1 MTELGFRCPQ
11 CGTPLGYQGLCWK
24 CQSERTRQEVLAWS
38 SEHIRD
44 VQASVLK
51 GIKKVEEWE
60 DPEYTNFLNLLSYHD
75 ALSPEIPRKAVLEE
89 VYRPNEIYYKAPADV
104 RDQLIS
110 KLLNTNS
117 YSEAADLMSCL
128 AMQGDDVALSTL
140 HELEQH
146 PRPWTSGLYVGPASY
161 AELGGWTFDQTGQR
175 ISLNFETCFALVQC
189 ENPYDSPIRIGRLR
203 EDVCPHCGGRMAD
216 IFVMDGRDERLKSFG
231 IDGIFTA
238 TCCPNCVGFLKRPAF
253 SRFSLDGSSEAMAS
267 ELFDGSKSTKCY
279 FTEED
284 FEAMASNK
292 WGLSSTPVPPFYGAF
307 ADDLNT
313 VGGFAN
319 WVQDCEHVK
328 CPDCG
333 RPMKYLAQIQ
343 WTTLTDNTEGTL
355 YIEFCPDCQVAA
367 MIHQQT

>member
-75 ALSPEIPRKAVLEE
+75 ALSPEIQRKAVLEE

-140 HELEQH
+140 HELEKH
-146 PRPWTSGLYVGPASY
+146 PRPWTSGLFVGPASY
-161 AELGGWTFDQTGQR
+161 AELGGWTFDETGQR
-175 ISLNFETCFALVQC
+175 ICLNFGTCFALVPC
-189 ENPYDSPIRIGRLR
+189 ENPNDSPIRIG
-203 EDVCPHCGGRMAD
+203 V
-216 IFVMDGRDERLKSFG
+216 
-231 IDGIFTA
+231 
-238 TCCPNCVGFLKRPAF
+238 
-253 SRFSLDGSSEAMAS
+253 
-267 ELFDGSKSTKCY
+267 
-279 FTEED
+279 
-284 FEAMASNK
+284 
-292 WGLSSTPVPPFYGAF
+292 
-307 ADDLNT
+307 
-313 VGGFAN
+313 
-319 WVQDCEHVK
+319 
-328 CPDCG
+328 
-333 RPMKYLAQIQ
+333 
-343 WTTLTDNTEGTL
+343 
-355 YIEFCPDCQVAA
+355 
-367 MIHQQT
+367 

>member
-24 CQSERTRQEVLAWS
+24 CQSERIRQEVLAWS

-75 ALSPEIPRKAVLEE
+75 ALSPEIQRKAVLEE

-140 HELEQH
+140 HEVGRECVIFRVQGKFIGGAEQ
-146 PRPWTSGLYVGPASY
+146 
-161 AELGGWTFDQTGQR
+161 
-175 ISLNFETCFALVQC
+175 FAPL
-189 ENPYDSPIRIGRLR
+189 
-203 EDVCPHCGGRMAD
+203 
-216 IFVMDGRDERLKSFG
+216 
-231 IDGIFTA
+231 
-238 TCCPNCVGFLKRPAF
+238 
-253 SRFSLDGSSEAMAS
+253 
-267 ELFDGSKSTKCY
+267 LF
-279 FTEED
+279 
-284 FEAMASNK
+284 
-292 WGLSSTPVPPFYGAF
+292 
-307 ADDLNT
+307 
-313 VGGFAN
+313 
-319 WVQDCEHVK
+319 
-328 CPDCG
+328 
-333 RPMKYLAQIQ
+333 
-343 WTTLTDNTEGTL
+343 
-355 YIEFCPDCQVAA
+355 
-367 MIHQQT
+367 